1 MSKIKTLVISS
12 DPVMQKF
19 LQRNLDDG
27 NYQLI
32 STEQTGGELR
42 SVLDT
47 ELPDI
52 VILDIMMPYLE
63 GVETCLRIRQWSLV
77 PIIMLS
83 AWGVENGKVRAL
95 NLSADTYLTKPF
107 GIDGVKT
114 RIEEAIKRNLDA
126 ISNMPTIHPRIP
138 LEK

>member
-12 DPVMQKF
+12 DPVMQEF

-32 STEQTGGELR
+32 STERTGGELR

-63 GVETCLRIRQWSLV
+63 GIETCLRLRQWSLV

-126 ISNMPTIHPRIP
+126 ISNMPTIHSRIP

>member
-19 LQRNLDDG
+19 LQLNLDDG
-27 NYQLI
+27 NYQLA
-32 STEQTGGELR
+32 STQQTGGELR
-42 SVLDT
+42 SVLDN

-63 GVETCLRIRQWSLV
+63 GIETCLRIRQWSLV

-114 RIEEAIKRNLDA
+114 RIKEAMKRNLDA
-126 ISNMPTIHPRIP
+126 ISNIPNIHPSIL